1 MRAYK
6 LLQKLFIFIAML
18 PMLLTTGCWSS
29 IELNNRSFARMLLVD
44 KAESGVELTL
54 AFPLPNRLI
63 PGQSGTGGPQTG
75 KPYTYITKTGQDIGE
90 AYRSIQS
97 DLSRSITFGQTSV
110 VVIGHELAKE
120 GITPVLEFIARE
132 PRFHINAD
140 LFVTQ
145 GRVLDLTTVPIV
157 FERFPAD
164 ILIAYG
170 REHVTVNTT
179 TTDCLITTY
188 HGGDMI
194 MPLLKIET
202 KHMPG
207 EKPEAVQWLGTDG
220 AAIFREGKLQRTLST
235 DEMRGALWIMGQ
247 LKDAEI
253 SVHSTTDGKSVNYMI
268 NKARTKITPSI
279 SGDKVS
285 ILIRTKAEASLISS
299 DSNVNLQD
307 PVQRKK
313 LQRGIEILVEERM
326 NKAIEKARKAGADV
340 FSFGQYVDWH
350 YPKEWNTLA
359 TRWRELY
366 SRELKVI
373 TEADI
378 TIKRI
383 GSVKE
388 PTKIRKTSH
397 PEGKK

>member
-1 MRAYK
+1 
-6 LLQKLFIFIAML
+6 
-18 PMLLTTGCWSS
+18 
-29 IELNNRSFARMLLVD
+29 MLLVD

-63 PGQSGTGGPQTG
+63 PGQAGTSGAQTG
-75 KPYTYITKTGQDIGE
+75 KPYTYVTKTGQDIGE

-120 GITPVLEFIARE
+120 GITPILEFIARE

-145 GRVLDLTTVPIV
+145 GRVVDLTAVPIV

-188 HGGDMI
+188 QGGDMI
-194 MPLLKIET
+194 LPLLKIES
-202 KHMPG
+202 KNLPG
-207 EKPEAVQWLGTDG
+207 EKPEVVQWLGTDG

-235 DEMRGALWIMGQ
+235 DEMRGALWILGQ

-253 SVHSTTDGKSVNYMI
+253 SVRSSTDGKSVNYMI
-268 NKARTKITPSI
+268 NKARTQIKPSI
-279 SGDKVS
+279 SGDQVT
-285 ILIRTKAEASLISS
+285 ILIKTKAEASLISS

-307 PVQRKK
+307 PLQRKK
-313 LQRGIEILVEERM
+313 LERGIELLVEERM
-326 NKAIEKARKAGADV
+326 NKAIEKARRAGADV
-340 FSFGQYVDWH
+340 FSFGQYVDWY
-350 YPKEWNTLA
+350 YPKEWNKLA
-359 TRWRELY
+359 PRWRELY
-366 SRELKVI
+366 SRQVKII
-373 TEADI
+373 TKADI

-397 PEGKK
+397 PEVKK